1 MIFGVLI
8 KFMKAKSYFNN
19 FRVVVVKNRRG
30 LLVLRTLKSVA
41 SQRPVDEIAD
51 FLYADTNLGKL
62 KVTLIIIS

>member
-1 MIFGVLI
+1 
-8 KFMKAKSYFNN
+8 MKAKSYFNN